1 MTDDDEVTDQ
11 EVPDRGPTAS
21 ASLIGGAGVLFG
33 GRLAGAALS
42 LTGTLLIAAELGKQQ
57 FGSFSFIFNL
67 LGLLGLFADFETTRV
82 VMAELGRSNDDDEVS
97 SIASRF
103 IVFRFVLGSVTY
115 LSALAI
121 VWIGPYSSI
130 EIQGTAIGGLSL
142 LIASAA
148 WSLISVCQAKQWLRT
163 VAAAMFGGQV
173 VQFIIIIVLNSTGHG
188 SLLRY
193 IVPFVV
199 SDVVVFFVI
208 LTVIRKSVRVRPFI
222 DFDSWR
228 RWLVEAA
235 PLAIGTAMAAMYFRI
250 DSLMLTLVLDGPASR
265 DAVAI
270 YQIGYKFSD
279 LIAFLAPALI
289 AAMLPALVQTWPRDP
304 AGFHRT
310 VRQSVVVV
318 FVISAFA
325 IVAFAVFA
333 DPLIRWLLDDSYR
346 SAHTPARWLVVGQVL
361 NLFTQIVYV
370 CLITANRR
378 KFYPVVT
385 FCGLVINV
393 GLNLMF
399 IPRYGVNG
407 SAVST
412 VVTEI
417 IVLALLVGQVVD
429 LPLRPLPTRSIA
441 IASCAALASGAV
453 GYLMLQATPWPIAG
467 LATAL
472 TYIALLHIGN
482 VDGPGGLKG
491 LVARSRFV
499 SAD

>member
-1 MTDDDEVTDQ
+1 MAEDKDLIEGAAAV
-11 EVPDRGPTAS
+11 RGPKAS
-21 ASLIGGAGVLFG
+21 RSLIGGAGVLIG
-33 GRLAGAALS
+33 ARLAGAALS
-42 LTGTLLIAAELGKQQ
+42 LTGTLLIAGELGTQR

-82 VMAELGRSNDDDEVS
+82 VMTELGRSDDRETS
-97 SIASRF
+97 SIVSRF
-103 IVFRFVLGSVTY
+103 IVFRFALGSVTY
-115 LSALAI
+115 LAALAI
-121 VWIGPYSSI
+121 VWIGPYSSV
-130 EIQGTAIGGLSL
+130 EIQGIAIGGLSL

-163 VAAAMFGGQV
+163 VAAAMFAGQI
-173 VQFIIIIVLNSTGHG
+173 VQFIIIIALNATNNG

-193 IVPFVV
+193 IVPFVL
-199 SDVVVFFVI
+199 SDVVVLFVI
-208 LTVIRKSVRVRPFI
+208 LAVIRKPVRIRPRI
-222 DFDSWR
+222 DVASWR
-228 RWLVEAA
+228 RWLKEAA
-235 PLAIGTAMAAMYFRI
+235 PFAIGTALGAMYFRI

-265 DAVAI
+265 NAVAI

-289 AAMLPALVQTWPRDP
+289 AAMLPALVRTWPRDA

-318 FVISAFA
+318 FVLSVFA

-346 SAHTPARWLVVGQVL
+346 SAQTPARWLVVGQVL

-378 KFYPVVT
+378 RFYPVVT
-385 FCGLVINV
+385 LLGLVINV

-407 SAVST
+407 SAVAT
-412 VVTEI
+412 VITEV
-417 IVLALLVGQVVD
+417 IVLGLLIGQVVD
-429 LPLRPLPTRSIA
+429 LPLRPLPTRSMLIA
-441 IASCAALASGAV
+441 AAAAILSGAA
-453 GYLMLQATPWPIAG
+453 GFLLLQVVPWPLAG
-467 LATAL
+467 FVTML
-472 TYIALLHIGN
+472 TYLVLLHIWN
-482 VDGPGGLKG
+482 VDGPGGLSG
-491 LVARSRFV
+491 LVERSRFV
-499 SAD
+499 ESD